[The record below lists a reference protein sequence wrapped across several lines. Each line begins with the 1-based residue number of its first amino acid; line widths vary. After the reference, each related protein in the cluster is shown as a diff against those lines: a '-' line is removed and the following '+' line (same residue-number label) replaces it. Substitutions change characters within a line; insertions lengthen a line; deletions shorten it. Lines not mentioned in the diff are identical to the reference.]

1 MTPARRLAVLLSALV
16 LLGGAAAGYAS
27 WAARREARPASA
39 AAGPLRPGQL
49 MFLTAG
55 GRVAGVPLGE
65 ARAASPSASSA
76 VPVTASPVLPSASS
90 AVPMTTPPVL
100 PPSSPAV
107 PAASPAVPPA
117 VSTALP
123 SVVGPV
129 CDRFS
134 TAGGTSICLVANP
147 GVPATTDAVILDRSM
162 RETRRIKL
170 AGIPN
175 RARVS
180 PSGRMVS
187 WTVFVTGDSYS
198 QGGFS
203 TWTGILDTRTG
214 YAVTNIEDIPLTL
227 NGRRHHAPDVN
238 YWGVT
243 FAADDNRFYATV
255 ATRGSTYLVE
265 GDYREW
271 RARTLRENVECPS
284 LSPDGT
290 RLVFKKRVSA
300 DPRRMWRL
308 HLLDLS
314 TMRETPLAETASVDD
329 QAAWLDG
336 RTVMYAKGS
345 DVWSVPADGSGT
357 PAPLLRGAASPVVV
371 P

>member
-1 MTPARRLAVLLSALV
+1 MTPSGRLTALLAAVAVL
-16 LLGGAAAGYAS
+16 GGTAAGYTA
-27 WAARREARPASA
+27 WAARRAPSIPVTAPVTVPVTAPAPGTA
-39 AAGPLRPGQL
+39 AEGGATGAGRLLFR
-49 MFLTAG
+49 TAG
-55 GRVAGVPLGE
+55 GQVAGVPRGV
-65 ARAASPSASSA
+65 PSAA
-76 VPVTASPVLPSASS
+76 PVPL
-90 AVPMTTPPVL
+90 
-100 PPSSPAV
+100 
-107 PAASPAVPPA
+107 
-117 VSTALP
+117 
-123 SVVGPV
+123 GPT
-129 CDRFS
+129 CNRFS
-134 TAGGTSICLVANP
+134 TAGGTSICLVARP
-147 GVPATTDAVILDRSM
+147 GALTTTDAVVLDRSL

-198 QGGFS
+198 DGKFS

-255 ATRGSTYLVE
+255 ATGGKTYLVE
-265 GDYREW
+265 GDYGRW
-271 RARTLRENVECPS
+271 RARALRENVECPS

-290 RLVFKKRVSA
+290 RLVFKKRVSS

-308 HLLDLS
+308 HLLELS
-314 TMRETPLAETASVDD
+314 TMRETPLAETANVDD
-329 QAAWLDG
+329 QAAWLDD
-336 RTVMYAKGS
+336 RTVMYAKGG
-345 DVWSVPADGSGT
+345 DVWSVPADGSGV
-357 PAPLLRGAASPVVV
+357 PAPLVRGASSPVAVR
-371 P
+371 

>member
-1 MTPARRLAVLLSALV
+1 MTPLRRLTVLLAAVAVL
-16 LLGGAAAGYAS
+16 GGTAAGYTA
-27 WAARREARPASA
+27 WAARRDTA
-39 AAGPLRPGQL
+39 AASVSAPVTAAGAKAGDGA
-49 MFLTAG
+49 AG
-55 GRVAGVPLGE
+55 GAPGAGRLLFRTARGQVAGVPQDD
-65 ARAASPSASSA
+65 
-76 VPVTASPVLPSASS
+76 
-90 AVPMTTPPVL
+90 
-100 PPSSPAV
+100 
-107 PAASPAVPPA
+107 PAAAPVPLGL
-117 VSTALP
+117 T
-123 SVVGPV
+123 
-129 CDRFS
+129 CNRFS
-134 TAGGTSICLVANP
+134 TAGGTSVCLVARP
-147 GVPATTDAVILDRSM
+147 GALVTTDAVILDRSL

-198 QGGFS
+198 DGKFS

-227 NGRRHHAPDVN
+227 NGRRYHAPDVN

-255 ATRGSTYLVE
+255 ATGGKTYLVE
-265 GDYREW
+265 GDYGRW

-290 RLVFKKRVSA
+290 RLVFKKRVSS

-308 HLLDLS
+308 HLLELS
-314 TMRETPLAETASVDD
+314 TMKETPLAETANVDD
-329 QAAWLDG
+329 QAAWLDE
-336 RTVMYAKGS
+336 RTVMYARGG
-345 DVWSVPADGSGT
+345 DVWSVPADGSG
-357 PAPLLRGAASPVVV
+357 APVPLVRGASSPVATR
-371 P
+371 